1 MEKTAKAE
9 LFEQNRWKF
18 EFGVGTIKEIARK
31 LGVHRPMVRQAL
43 AAALAP
49 ERAAGGWTTDCV

>member
-1 MEKTAKAE
+1 MERSARVE
-9 LFEQNRWKF
+9 LFEQMRWKF
-18 EFGVGTIKEIARK
+18 EFRVGTIKEIARK

-49 ERAAGGWTTDCV
+49 ERAAAG